1 MPDDQ
6 YDDEIESDEDE
17 APSGLRK
24 QVKEAQA
31 KAKAL
36 ESEVATLRRESA
48 FREAGIDPKDPK
60 ARYFVKGYEG
70 DLTADAIKAEAEEA
84 GILNSQP
91 SGIPDEEARAQS
103 AADNITSGAEPTG
116 PGDKEAEAI
125 AELNNATSQE
135 EALAVAAKYG
145 VRIKDPLDD

>member
-6 YDDEIESDEDE
+6 YDDEIESEDE

-24 QVKEAQA
+24 QIKEAQA
-31 KAKAL
+31 KARAL

-70 DLTADAIKAEAEEA
+70 DLTAAAIKAEAEEA

-91 SGIPDEEARAQS
+91 STIPDEERAAQD
-103 AADNITSGAEPTG
+103 AATAITSGAEPTG
-116 PGDKEAEAI
+116 PGDKEAEAL

-145 VRIKDPLDD
+145 VRIKNPLDD